1 MLDNNYI
8 MHVYVIIYPITRNT
22 VLKLEG
28 KKEQYR
34 NHFLLKLR
42 LTLHPSLD
50 SFYCFVR
57 EVCVEHIHNFSVST
71 ISLYIFTGSLQLIMK
86 TIYCTFLH

>member
-34 NHFLLKLR
+34 NQFLIEIKIDF
-42 LTLHPSLD
+42 TSV
-50 SFYCFVR
+50 VR
-57 EVCVEHIHNFSVST
+57 
-71 ISLYIFTGSLQLIMK
+71 
-86 TIYCTFLH
+86 